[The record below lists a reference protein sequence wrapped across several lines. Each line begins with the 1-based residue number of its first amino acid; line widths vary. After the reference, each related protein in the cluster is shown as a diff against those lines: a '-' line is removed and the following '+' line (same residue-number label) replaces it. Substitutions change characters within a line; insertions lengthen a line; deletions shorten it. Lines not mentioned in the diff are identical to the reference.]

1 MKFPVN
7 LRRIQWPTKNM
18 PLIFVSILMAFS
30 FCAQAQIEGQW
41 KDTEKSI
48 TILIYEQEGKYF
60 GQLLSSED
68 AEQNKKIQEN
78 GKIVLLRDFKKKS
91 DTKFCCGTIF
101 QPKAKRTL
109 DATLFLEDDKT
120 LKIKASYGFFSGTK
134 YWKRL

>member
-1 MKFPVN
+1 MN
-7 LRRIQWPTKNM
+7 LRQTQWLTKTM
-18 PLIFVSILMAFS
+18 TLFFISILTAFS
-30 FCAQAQIEGQW
+30 FRAQAQIEGQW
-41 KDTEKSI
+41 KDTEKGI
-48 TILIYEQEGKYF
+48 TIFIYEQEGKYF
-60 GQLLSSED
+60 GRLISSED

-78 GKIVLLRDFKKKS
+78 GKIVLLRDFEKKS

-109 DATLFLEDDKT
+109 NATLYLEDDKT